1 MPGTTPW
8 SPRVPGTPAPSRRIN
23 GINTG
28 IAPTPIG
35 PVGHRA
41 SMYNGLADSIWAG
54 SDNQANAWKWVKFL
68 GSADCQN
75 LVGDAAVV
83 FPAIPAATDKAVAAF
98 EAKGI
103 DVTPFTDQ
111 VKDGNTFLPPVTEK
125 AAEVAAIM
133 TPAMDA
139 VMGQNADVSTLTDAN
154 DQVNALFE

>member
-1 MPGTTPW
+1 MFT
-8 SPRVPGTPAPSRRIN
+8 SIN

-75 LVGDAAVV
+75 IVGDAAVV
-83 FPAIPAATDKAVAAF
+83 FPAIPAHRQGRSRVP
-98 EAKGI
+98 GR
-103 DVTPFTDQ
+103 
-111 VKDGNTFLPPVTEK
+111 G
-125 AAEVAAIM
+125 
-133 TPAMDA
+133 
-139 VMGQNADVSTLTDAN
+139 SRR
-154 DQVNALFE
+154 